1 MDRLYAEDFNMV
13 ESNPNGQFVRISELN
28 KMIEYGAIQINRQK
42 IQEYKFDTRVT
53 YDEDKYTREEAM
65 KLWYGNR

>member
-1 MDRLYAEDFNMV
+1 MDRLYAKDFNMV
-13 ESNPNGQFVRISELN
+13 ESNQNGQFVRISELN

-53 YDEDKYTREEAM
+53 YDKDKYTREEAM
-65 KLWYGNR
+65 KLWYRNR

>member
-13 ESNPNGQFVRISELN
+13 EFNHDGQFVRISELN
-28 KMIEYGAIQINRQK
+28 KMIESGALHIDRQK

-53 YDEDKYTREEAM
+53 YDHDKYTREEAM
-65 KLWYGNR
+65 KLW